1 MPLPADV
8 QVAINAPRRSEKK
21 FDFEQDVGSES
32 EPHFHCA
39 ATFREAAFV
48 AQVVHQVEAAPAAFF
63 QTLWAGRVGH
73 LFGVETRAFIRYPY
87 GQRIAQMPKGNTDS
101 FGTITSVAV
110 QNGIGDGFS
119 EADEDV
125 AMCVRRK
132 VIALGYGLDKRLNS
146 GNISG
151 VRR

>member
-1 MPLPADV
+1 MHLGGL
-8 QVAINAPRRSEKK
+8 RKGC
-21 FDFEQDVGSES
+21 DFEQDVGSES

-48 AQVVHQVEAAPAAFF
+48 AQVVHQVEAAPTTFF
-63 QTLWAGRVGH
+63 QTFGASRVRH
-73 LFGVETRAFIRYPY
+73 LFRIETRAFIRYPD
-87 GQRIAQMPKGNTDS
+87 GERIAQVAKGNADS
-101 FGTITSVAV
+101 FGTVTSIAM

-119 EADEDV
+119 EADEYV
-125 AMCVRRK
+125 AMSVRRK
-132 VIALGYGLDKRLNS
+132 VVALGYRVDKRLNF